1 MVLDLHDICKSYLQG
16 KEPVPVLHDITL
28 QVDEGEYLAIMG
40 PSGSGKS
47 TLMNIIG
54 LLDKQTSG
62 SYFFDGQDMAQCSD
76 NQLSGIRNQK
86 IGFVFQNYNLFR
98 NKTALQNVTEG
109 LIVARKM
116 KKAEAEEIG
125 RKLLDKVGL
134 SDRCDHYPA
143 QLSGGQQQRVA
154 IARALAT
161 NPEIIYFDEP
171 TSALD
176 PELIGEVLNVMRQLA
191 EEGMTMLVVTH
202 EMNFARHV
210 SNRVVFMEG
219 GRIIEQN
226 GAQEFF
232 AHPKE
237 ARTQEFLA
245 KINQR

>member
-1 MVLDLHDICKSYLQG
+1 MAMVELKNIRKKLGGVDILNGVDLSV
-16 KEPVPVLHDITL
+16 E
-28 QVDEGEYLAIMG
+28 EGEVVVILG
-40 PSGSGKS
+40 PSGSGKT
-47 TLMNIIG
+47 TLLRTINFLGPADAGTITVDG
-54 LLDKQTSG
+54 LTVDS
-62 SYFFDGQDMAQCSD
+62 
-76 NQLSGIRNQK
+76 QK
-86 IGFVFQNYNLFR
+86 HHHKETLALRRKTGMVFQNYNLFR

-116 KKAEAEEIG
+116 KKAEAEAIG

-219 GRIIEQN
+219 GRIIEEN
-226 GAQEFF
+226 SAQEFF